1 MTKSEGTSD
10 SMGFATV
17 KDTFPGAAAQLV
29 VMMRAT
35 LRHAQEI
42 TASVGEAEGANER
55 AQTVVTNVEN
65 TTTVAEQSIA
75 DAEIEKVVNWL
86 NRPQE
91 TFQEQRG
98 RAAAAAG
105 ADKWASSVS
114 VSATSVQTGIASVPV
129 SVQTSPPRP
138 SNAAGAISSTV
149 SLASEDATPGG
160 AEAGGAVQGAGVLST
175 AAQLGA
181 KGAATPYGSLLDNAN
196 MSGMPT
202 LYGQSA
208 AASSTKTLTSE
219 MTEEIETTVMWVQQL
234 LESVHFVESEDVLE
248 PGASLLSIVQPGRR
262 GQKEIALHQSVNLF
276 HEKKEE
282 EEDADDEAPKFRN
295 RALQAVKA
303 QREGLDYDE

>member
-1 MTKSEGTSD
+1 
-10 SMGFATV
+10 MGFATV

-55 AQTVVTNVEN
+55 AQTVVTSVEN
-65 TTTVAEQSIA
+65 TSTAAEQKIA

-91 TFQEQRG
+91 TFSEQRG
-98 RAAAAAG
+98 RPAAGAAAAAAG
-105 ADKWASSVS
+105 ADKWASNL
-114 VSATSVQTGIASVPV
+114 SATSVQPGTASVPP
-129 SVQTSPPRP
+129 SVPTSAAMPSNAPRP
-138 SNAAGAISSTV
+138 SNAPGAMSSTA
-149 SLASEDATPGG
+149 SLASEDASPGG
-160 AEAGGAVQGAGVLST
+160 AQAGGAVQGAGVLST
-175 AAQLGA
+175 AAQLAA
-181 KGAATPYGSLLDNAN
+181 KGAVTPYGSLLDNAN